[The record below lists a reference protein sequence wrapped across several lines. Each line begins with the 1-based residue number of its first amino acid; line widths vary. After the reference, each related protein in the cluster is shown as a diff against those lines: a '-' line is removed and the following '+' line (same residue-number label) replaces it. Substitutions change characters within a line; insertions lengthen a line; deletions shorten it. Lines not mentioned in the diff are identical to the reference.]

1 MSSAETINSEPKLR
15 VLQAGSTAYPGGV
28 SNAIKTLCMSLR
40 RLGHEVTL
48 FTDGADLDEL
58 KAHGIACHVTE
69 LRQHPKVLLQGTWQ
83 LRKILKSFRPE
94 VVHVHGRSTALRC
107 LLAGR
112 SADWFTLH
120 NTHLTHQVAF
130 YDTGLLKQHG
140 RPPQC
145 RNGRPALSR
154 KRRHRLCR
162 SHHRRPPGN
171 LAAARQALSG
181 LVAPTML
188 RAHLGCAEP
197 CRAQRSP
204 QCARGAGPVRWS
216 AAQGLAPPRRARR
229 PDLPRSGG

>member
-48 FTDGADLDEL
+48 FTDGGDLDEL

-69 LRQHPKVLLQGTWQ
+69 LRQHPKVLLQSTWQ

-120 NTHLTHQVAF
+120 STHLTHQVAF
-130 YDTGLLKQHG
+130 YDTGLLRKYLSPWGKNFFILDQL
-140 RPPQC
+140 RSICKENSACAPN
-145 RNGRPALSR
+145 RLYKSAMALIASASA
-154 KRRHRLCR
+154 HRG
-162 SHHRRPPGN
+162 STN
-171 LAAARQALSG
+171 A
-181 LVAPTML
+181 
-188 RAHLGCAEP
+188 
-197 CRAQRSP
+197 
-204 QCARGAGPVRWS
+204 
-216 AAQGLAPPRRARR
+216 
-229 PDLPRSGG
+229 